1 MVKKADSMLSIFYH
15 NKKIKGK
22 ESVNQPGE
30 RREKRS
36 RAREKHMQR
45 PRGQKRLVSLRC
57 CTEARVSGRQG
68 GAGRERGRGEAGQVG
83 RS

>member
-1 MVKKADSMLSIFYH
+1 MVKKADSMLCIFYH

-30 RREKRS
+30 RREKQS
-36 RAREKHMQR
+36 RAREKHMPSR
-45 PRGQKRLVSLRC
+45 KRLVSLRRG
-57 CTEARVSGRQG
+57 TEARVSEGRG
-68 GAGRERGRGEAGQVG
+68 MGEAGQVG